1 MSNNNNFL
9 ESHQNETRN
18 EYLRMIALNS
28 MTETERKHF
37 LKNEKDNKKA
47 VLIALIIVMVMSG
60 ITIYF
65 LPQILWFFITL

>member
-47 VLIALIIVMVMSG
+47 LLIALIIVMIMSG